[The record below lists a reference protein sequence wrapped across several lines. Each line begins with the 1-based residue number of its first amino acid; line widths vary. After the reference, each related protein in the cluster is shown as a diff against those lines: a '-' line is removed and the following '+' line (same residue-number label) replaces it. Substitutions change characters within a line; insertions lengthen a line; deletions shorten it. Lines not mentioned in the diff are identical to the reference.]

1 MEDPHIPAAFDSV
14 NGLGALLG
22 YYPARKANRWGNLVV
37 CLLLLAGAVLVFL
50 YGLYSGFLGYQL
62 HGPAV
67 IGDRITVPLLIAV
80 LLFILGWLAGWGA
93 YINWS
98 KGVAVYEHGLAY
110 RDRAGLQTWRWDEIL
125 TMTSAVTRHY
135 TNGIYTGTTHVYT
148 LLDRQNHRLI
158 LADAI
163 CRVEDLAKV
172 IDMNTFPRLY
182 PLAVDQYNAGELLL
196 FGPVTIS
203 KQGMTIGKKTY
214 PWGEV
219 KQVSIHHGTLRVTRK
234 EGGRSSGGRAAA
246 SAIPNIH
253 VLLAIIQQEVGLKIG

>member
-14 NGLGALLG
+14 NGLGGLLG

-67 IGDRITVPLLIAV
+67 IGVKTTAPLLIAV
-80 LLFILGWLAGWGA
+80 LLSILGLLAGRGA
-93 YINWS
+93 YVNWR
-98 KGVAVYEHGLAY
+98 KGVAVYERGFAC
-110 RDRAGLQTWRWDEIL
+110 RDRTGLQTWRWDEIL

-135 TNGIYTGTTHVYT
+135 TNGIYTGTTHRYT
-148 LLDRQNHRLI
+148 LLDRQNQRLKLVDTI
-158 LADAI
+158 G
-163 CRVEDLAKV
+163 RVEDLAKV
-172 IDMNTFPRLY
+172 IDTNIFPRLY
-182 PLAVDQYNAGELLL
+182 PRAVDQYNAGELLL